1 MTIYVARHGQT
12 EWNAENKICG
22 ITDITLTEKGIVQAG
37 ELAEQ
42 VKEKSVQII
51 ISSPMKRAIAT
62 SRIVSEKCHIPM
74 IIDDRLV
81 EQNYGVYEGVNRN
94 DEHFLANK
102 RNFAY
107 RYPNG
112 ESMMQVA
119 VRVYTFL
126 DEIKKQYDG
135 QNVLIVSHGGVC
147 RIIKTYF
154 SDMTNE
160 EFFNY
165 TLQNGKLE
173 KYHI

>member
-1 MTIYVARHGQT
+1 MTFFVARHGQT
-12 EWNAENKICG
+12 EWNAENKVCG
-22 ITDITLTEKGIVQAG
+22 ITDIALSEKGIAQAD

-42 VKEKSVQII
+42 VKGENIEII
-51 ISSPMKRAIAT
+51 ISSPMKRAVTT

-74 IIDDRLV
+74 MIDDRLV
-81 EQNYGVYEGVNRN
+81 EQNYGVYEGVDRR
-94 DEHFLANK
+94 DELFLANK
-102 RNFAY
+102 KHFAY

-126 DEIKKQYDG
+126 DEIKKQYSG
-135 QNVLIVSHGGVC
+135 KNVLIICHGGVC

-154 SDMTNE
+154 CDMTNE
-160 EFFNY
+160 EFFRY
-165 TLQNGKLE
+165 TLQNCKLE